1 MIGGGASG
9 LTAAICAAGQG
20 AKVTVLEAADR
31 PAKKIYAT
39 GNGKCNL
46 TNQKMD
52 ELCYRGMDPVA
63 TLKASEDKESVKEFM
78 SFLQTPEAK
87 AVFEKYGF
95 TWNN

>member
-1 MIGGGASG
+1 MKIIVIGGGASG

-52 ELCYRGMDPVA
+52 ELCYRGMDPEFA
-63 TLKASEDKESVKEFM
+63 KRTLEKFGFEET
-78 SFLQTPEAK
+78 LRNIGYN
-87 AVFEKYGF
+87 FEKIENYI
-95 TWNN
+95 